1 MFGFLLIIKWLLI
14 RIHHWTLVLQESV
27 WHTKFFL
34 LITRRQSF
42 VQQTKQQAE
51 DFETVNSN
59 PDVATFTPS
68 QFPFTT
74 SMNPWFMNCK
84 LLQSMECLVT
94 VASELFHIPGYSEAM
109 PQVCLAKSGLAFK
122 YILVHF
128 SALLFDLGLRWFLHT
143 KDCWQGLTIWK
154 AAPT

>member
-1 MFGFLLIIKWLLI
+1 MTLI

-34 LITRRQSF
+34 LITIKDRALFSKQSNRLRILK
-42 VQQTKQQAE
+42 QLILTQTLQL
-51 DFETVNSN
+51 SLHLSSL
-59 PDVATFTPS
+59 S
-68 QFPFTT
+68 QL

-128 SALLFDLGLRWFLHT
+128 SFYFL
-143 KDCWQGLTIWK
+143 IWGWGGFF
-154 AAPT
+154 TY